1 MTKLSIPH
9 EFVQRTV
16 LPNKHL
22 TAASNTESLRRIE
35 STSSLDS
42 AQRTG
47 IDITKSCDFVFWAG
61 DMNFRI
67 NMSHQEVLDYC
78 EKLNYND
85 ILFKDEFRVLQ
96 KQTGK
101 EKKTTKFKI

>member
-22 TAASNTESLRRIE
+22 STASKTESLQRMD

-42 AQRTG
+42 APHTG
-47 IDITKSCDFVFWAG
+47 IGRFTI
-61 DMNFRI
+61 
-67 NMSHQEVLDYC
+67 
-78 EKLNYND
+78 
-85 ILFKDEFRVLQ
+85 
-96 KQTGK
+96 
-101 EKKTTKFKI
+101 